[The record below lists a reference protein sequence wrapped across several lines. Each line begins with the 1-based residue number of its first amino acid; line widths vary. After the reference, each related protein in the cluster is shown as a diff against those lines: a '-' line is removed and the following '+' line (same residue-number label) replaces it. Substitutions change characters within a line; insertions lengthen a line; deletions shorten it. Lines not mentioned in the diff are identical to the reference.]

1 MEINALTSTQQT
13 LAPEQR
19 AAIDRRAE
27 EFEALF
33 LSQLL
38 KPMFDSAK
46 APSLFGGDGPE
57 QDAYGAMLH
66 EEYGKAIAAR
76 GGVGI
81 ADHVRASLIQLQSAK
96 SD

>member
-1 MEINALTSTQQT
+1 MEVNALASPQQM
-13 LAPEQR
+13 LAPEQS
-19 AAIDRRAE
+19 AAIARQAE

-33 LSQLL
+33 LAQLL
-38 KPMFDSAK
+38 KPMFNSAK

-66 EEYGKAIAAR
+66 EEFGKAIAAR
-76 GGVGI
+76 GGIGI

-96 SD
+96 SG